1 MTAVTITRR
10 RHPLEGHTLRV
21 LGRMRRHG
29 TDELLL
35 ELPDGSKSLVPAAW
49 TDLTADAGETDATAT
64 VGTVGDLLAAVAVVA
79 TLLARI
85 SGDEGQAAQQSPCKE
100 DHRAAHPAQF
110 ATRPGAS
117 ATTASAHRAF
127 PVPGRDRDR
136 AAGRPDRQDRR
147 DNSDHHG
154 DDRERGEPR

>member
-1 MTAVTITRR
+1 MTAVTITRP
-10 RHPLEGHTLRV
+10 RHPLEGRSLRV

-49 TDLTADAGETDATAT
+49 TDRDAADAGETGATAT
-64 VGTVGDLLAAVAVVA
+64 VGSLADLLAAVAVVA

-85 SGDEGQAAQQSPCKE
+85 SDDEGQAARQSPCKE
-100 DHRAAHPAQF
+100 DHRAAYPAQF

-117 ATTASAHRAF
+117 ATTASARRAS

-147 DNSDHHG
+147 D
-154 DDRERGEPR
+154 DRERGERR